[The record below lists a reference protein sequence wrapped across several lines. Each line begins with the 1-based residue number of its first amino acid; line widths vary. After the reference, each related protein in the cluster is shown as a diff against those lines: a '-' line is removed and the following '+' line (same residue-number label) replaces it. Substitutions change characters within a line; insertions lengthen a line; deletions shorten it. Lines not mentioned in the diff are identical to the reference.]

1 MGAAPARPRLAA
13 ALLALVVAGPVA
25 PLEAAWDAREASRAG
40 APVREAFVANDAG
53 QELRVYRDAAG
64 RIHGLLAL
72 GPGLLRLGGC
82 PTLQVDDAPP
92 AALGQSATPCTAEGP
107 GADFTLGR
115 IEAGRLR
122 SGLVLQLMR
131 GREAVLRYP
140 LRGAGY
146 GEARFPLTRSL
157 QALQQALGAGVEV
170 VPR

>member
-1 MGAAPARPRLAA
+1 MGTDPVRPRLAA
-13 ALLALVVAGPVA
+13 ALVALALAGPA
-25 PLEAAWDAREASRAG
+25 PPLEAAWDARDAARGDAS
-40 APVREAFVANDAG
+40 VREAFVANDAG
-53 QELRVYRDAAG
+53 QELRVYRDAEG

-82 PTLQVDDAPP
+82 PTLQVDDAP
-92 AALGQSATPCTAEGP
+92 AVALGRRAAPCGAEAAR
-107 GADFTLGR
+107 ADFTLGR
-115 IEAGRLR
+115 VEDGRLR
-122 SGLVLQLMR
+122 SGLVLQLMQ